1 MKKLI
6 TFSGIL
12 LLAAI
17 AMNTGNTKEIEKARE
32 TEKTEVKTEGE
43 RGSALDELLSH
54 PEVLKAAADNTL
66 KNELQK
72 RIREVSTIKDN
83 YSHIKTMKS
92 TKNGII
98 VGYDYNISKYG
109 ISESVASRIM
119 EKIVRDE
126 REKLEKYDWFNK
138 LDRVRQE
145 AVINL
150 AFNLGVPGLLR
161 FKGTIGYLD
170 RGQYD
175 RAARELLYTSRGS
188 KTLYYR
194 QVKGRAK
201 EISEQ
206 LRTGVAKEPFLDTLK
221 RHEGFRKY
229 PYRDSRGIWTVGYG
243 INLQHRGFDQKESLL
258 LLAMGSIENRDI
270 LNDYNI

>member
-17 AMNTGNTKEIEKARE
+17 AMNTGNTQVRE
-32 TEKTEVKTEGE
+32 STDTAITAEGE
-43 RGSALDELLSH
+43 ESNTLDELLSH

-66 KNELQK
+66 KKQLQK
-72 RIREVSTIKDN
+72 KIREVSTIKDN
-83 YSHIKTMKS
+83 YTHIETMKS
-92 TKNGII
+92 TKDGII

-109 ISESVASRIM
+109 ISEKAASRIL
-119 EKIVRDE
+119 EKIVMDE
-126 REKLEKYDWFNK
+126 REKLESYEWFNR
-138 LDRVRQE
+138 LDTVRQE

-170 RGQYD
+170 RGEYE

-201 EISEQ
+201 EIADQ

-258 LLAMGSIENRDI
+258 LVAMASMENSE
-270 LNDYNI
+270 LLEDYNI

>member
-17 AMNTGNTKEIEKARE
+17 AMNTG
-32 TEKTEVKTEGE
+32 KTEIRKGADTAITAEDGE
-43 RGSALDELLSH
+43 SNALDELLSH
-54 PEVLKAAADNTL
+54 PEILEAAADNTL
-66 KNELQK
+66 KKQLQK

-83 YSHIKTMKS
+83 YTHIETMKS
-92 TKNGII
+92 TKDGII

-109 ISESVASRIM
+109 ISERAASRIL
-119 EKIVRDE
+119 EKIVMDE
-126 REKLEKYDWFNK
+126 REKLENYDWFNK

-150 AFNLGVPGLLR
+150 AFNLGLPGLLR
-161 FKGTIGYLD
+161 FKGTIGHLD
-170 RGQYD
+170 RGEYD
-175 RAARELLYTSRGS
+175 KAARKLLYTSRGS

-201 EISEQ
+201 EIADQ

-243 INLQHRGFDQKESLL
+243 INLQHRGFDPKESLL
-258 LLAMGSIENRDI
+258 LVAIGSIENAK
-270 LNDYNI
+270 LLEDYNI

>member
-17 AMNTGNTKEIEKARE
+17 AMNTGNTKEIESAKT
-32 TEKTEVKTEGE
+32 TEITAEGE
-43 RGSALDELLSH
+43 TGESLDELLSH

-72 RIREVSTIKDN
+72 RIKKVSTIKDN

-109 ISESVASRIM
+109 ISEDVASRIM
-119 EKIVRDE
+119 EKVVEDE
-126 REKLEKYDWFNK
+126 RQKLERYDWFNK
-138 LDRVRQE
+138 LDSVRQE

-161 FKGTIGYLD
+161 FKSTIGYLD
-170 RGQYD
+170 RGLYD
-175 RAARELLYTSRGS
+175 RAAKELLYTSRGS

-206 LRTGVAKEPFLDTLK
+206 LRTGVAKEPFLATLK

-258 LLAMGSIENRDI
+258 LLAMGSLENRDI

>member
-17 AMNTGNTKEIEKARE
+17 AINTGKIKDNGNLKNTSIVAESTGNE
-32 TEKTEVKTEGE
+32 
-43 RGSALDELLSH
+43 SLDELLSH
-54 PEVLKAAADNTL
+54 PEILKAAADNTL
-66 KNELQK
+66 KDELRK
-72 RIREVSTIKDN
+72 RIEKVSTISDN
-83 YSHIKTMKS
+83 YAYIETMKA
-92 TKNGII
+92 TKDGII

-109 ISESVASRIM
+109 ISEEVASTIM
-119 EKIVRDE
+119 EKVAMDE
-126 REKLEKYDWFNK
+126 RKRLEKYDWFNK
-138 LDRVRQE
+138 LDDVRQD
-145 AVINL
+145 AVLNL
-150 AFNLGVPGLLR
+150 TFNLGLPGFLR
-161 FKGTIGYLD
+161 FKTTIGYLD
-170 RGQYD
+170 KGQYD

-188 KTLYYR
+188 KSLYYR

-243 INLQHRGFDQKESLL
+243 INIQNRGFDQKEALMI
-258 LLAMGSIENRDI
+258 LALGSIENVNI